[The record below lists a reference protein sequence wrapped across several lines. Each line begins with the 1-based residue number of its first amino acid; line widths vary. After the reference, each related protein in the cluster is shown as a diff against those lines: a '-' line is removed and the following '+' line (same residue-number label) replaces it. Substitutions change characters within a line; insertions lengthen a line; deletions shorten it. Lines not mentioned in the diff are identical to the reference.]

1 MIDKDAIQFEKHWRK
16 KIAEEVKQL
25 IERDHE
31 INAYGVY
38 IFIRDSARDD

>member
-1 MIDKDAIQFEKHWRK
+1 MIDKDAIQFEKHWRN
-16 KIAEEVKQL
+16 KIAKEVEQL

-38 IFIRDSARDD
+38 IFLRDKARND

>member
-1 MIDKDAIQFEKHWRK
+1 MIERLFENHWRK

-25 IERDHE
+25 IDSNHE

-38 IFIRDSARDD
+38 LYIKSKVKDD